1 MEKSDFNIIEVKSK
15 SDLEDFVRFPFSLY
29 SDNPFWVPT
38 LIKEDID
45 HFNFLQKGFGSKISI
60 HFFLAFEKEMLVGR
74 IAALINWIE
83 VKKVNKKKIRFGWFD
98 TIDNVRVTKL
108 LLEKVEEIGRKNKLD
123 FIEGPMGF
131 STMDKAGMLIDGF
144 DEKNTMITWYNAPY
158 YSDHL
163 KKIGYSI
170 QAQWVE
176 YEIHLS
182 SFDESPEKVKKF
194 SELILNR
201 YKLKVLKFNN
211 RKEIIPYTDE
221 MFDLI
226 GKTYDKLQTFVP
238 IQKEEIDYYKKKYFK
253 YVNPQFI
260 KCIVNEEDE
269 LIAFSVIM
277 PSFSNAL
284 KKANGRLF
292 PLGFFYLLKALY
304 FNTKGSFYLIGVH
317 PKFQNKGVTAIIFNE
332 MQKIFNKKN
341 YKIVET
347 NPELVENTK
356 IQNLWR
362 NYKHR
367 QHKKRATFKKKIL
380 I

>member
-1 MEKSDFNIIEVKSK
+1 MSDFEIIEVKSK
-15 SDLEDFVRFPFSLY
+15 SDLKNFVRFPFSLY
-29 SDNPFWVPT
+29 SKNPFWVPT

-45 HFNFLQKGFGSKISI
+45 HFNFLREGFGNKISI
-60 HFFLAFEKEMLVGR
+60 NFFLAYQNKKIVGR
-74 IAALINWIE
+74 IAAIINWIE
-83 VKKVNKKKIRFGWFD
+83 VNKVKKRKVRFGWFD
-98 TIDNVRVTKL
+98 VIDDVKVTRL
-108 LLEKVEEIGRKNKLD
+108 LLEKVEEIGRSNDLE

-131 STMDKAGMLIDGF
+131 STMDKAGMLIEGF
-144 DEKNTMITWYNAPY
+144 DEKNTMITWYNSPY

-176 YEIHLS
+176 YEIELS
-182 SFDESPEKVKKF
+182 SFDESPEKVKRI
-194 SELILNR
+194 SDLILNR
-201 YKLKVLKFNN
+201 YKLKVLNFNN
-211 RKEIIPYTDE
+211 RSEIIPYADE
-221 MFDLI
+221 MFDLV

-238 IQKEEIDYYKKKYFK
+238 IQNEEINYYKKKYLK
-253 YVNPQFI
+253 YVNPNFI
-260 KCIVNEEDE
+260 KCIINEKDE
-269 LIAFSVIM
+269 LIAFTVIM

-284 KKANGRLF
+284 KKANGRLY
-292 PLGFFYLLKALY
+292 PLGFLYLLKSLY
-304 FNTKGSFYLIGVH
+304 FNSKGSFYLIGVH

-332 MQKIFNKKN
+332 IQKIFNKKN

-356 IQNLWR
+356 IQNMWR

-367 QHKKRATFKKKIL
+367 QHKKRATFKKKIS